1 MFDFSSRYDF
11 SDRVLCNACFNAAI
25 ILVLEDMV
33 ASKSDVSL
41 VMELVNSCWDVNLDS
56 FSWDVISRTCNSIY
70 KREGGMIIIDMKKD
84 LDTRTRSK
92 GGKCGYQFFAVFEN
106 TQHTNKDMCH
116 TFIDLPNS
124 SRFDSTADNFAS
136 ISF

>member
-41 VMELVNSCWDVNLDS
+41 VMELVNSCCDCTLDS
-56 FSWDVISRTCNSIY
+56 FSWDVISRTCNSII
-70 KREGGMIIIDMKKD
+70 RGRGE
-84 LDTRTRSK
+84 
-92 GGKCGYQFFAVFEN
+92 
-106 TQHTNKDMCH
+106 
-116 TFIDLPNS
+116 
-124 SRFDSTADNFAS
+124 
-136 ISF
+136 